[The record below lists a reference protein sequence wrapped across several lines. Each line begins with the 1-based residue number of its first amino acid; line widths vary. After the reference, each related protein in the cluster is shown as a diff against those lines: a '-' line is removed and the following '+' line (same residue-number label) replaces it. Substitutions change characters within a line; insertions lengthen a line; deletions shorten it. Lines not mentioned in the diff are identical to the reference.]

1 MLCQLVTN
9 TLAYCTK
16 VLMTSA
22 KKLFNR
28 EICFLF
34 NEEGFFVQTVFCRER
49 KKKKKWKKNKKR
61 FLFYFIFPMKF

>member
-1 MLCQLVTN
+1 MLSQLVTN

-16 VLMTSA
+16 VLMTAA

-34 NEEGFFVQTVFCRER
+34 NEEGFLYKLFFAEKGKKEKMEEKQKKVFCFISF
-49 KKKKKWKKNKKR
+49 
-61 FLFYFIFPMKF
+61 FL